1 MHLRNGKV
9 TKPSFPAK
17 STPVE
22 PAENVSVPILNPNER
37 RTVKPSRTPLR
48 LKIQKPSSKPTHKML
63 IIRSANFEY
72 RFHDLTSKRR
82 RKPTF
87 AVRKQQRLD
96 NDKELARFYSERR
109 GLYIDPLRQMTWPP
123 TSCFIKYPE
132 STIWLMQMH
141 KVAEKLQRLNAEQA
155 NMYRQVVEA
164 AGDPGKTGSI
174 AELWDA
180 VERFG
185 GRVAFDGF

>member
-1 MHLRNGKV
+1 
-9 TKPSFPAK
+9 
-17 STPVE
+17 
-22 PAENVSVPILNPNER
+22 
-37 RTVKPSRTPLR
+37 
-48 LKIQKPSSKPTHKML
+48 
-63 IIRSANFEY
+63 
-72 RFHDLTSKRR
+72 
-82 RKPTF
+82 
-87 AVRKQQRLD
+87 
-96 NDKELARFYSERR
+96 
-109 GLYIDPLRQMTWPP
+109 
-123 TSCFIKYPE
+123 
-132 STIWLMQMH
+132 MQMH